1 MSLGSDSECQ
11 AKEEDERE
19 EGREERREEKEG
31 VIFVYSFEPLPV
43 RPKESKGPRP
53 SFLWPFA
60 LPHLGHC
67 YTCFLASLSCF
78 PRLS

>member
-43 RPKESKGPRP
+43 RPKESKDPP
-53 SFLWPFA
+53 PPLAICSSSPWP
-60 LPHLGHC
+60 LLHLLLGISVM
-67 YTCFLASLSCF
+67 FS
-78 PRLS
+78 